1 MTELSARDY
10 LRLLFERA
18 NRDGAIKARLGDWK
32 QVFRWEVDGEA
43 WYWKAGDG
51 ELALSEPGPAGFVLR
66 SSLEALR
73 KVALREA
80 PFFLALWATGEIR
93 FEGSFSDAFRLGY
106 LFLGDKRT
114 RRVVF
119 LAHCFL
125 NMNTRFPEGADFEAA
140 NVPLVD
146 LLLRSGVG
154 IIQMPCPE
162 FLCLGL
168 EKSGW
173 GVAPAEEIRDRFR
186 GVAVGVADQVESY
199 LGLGYEVAGIVG
211 MNPSPSCGVERAKG
225 KGTMLGVSHDTSEK
239 EEPGLFIEELVKCFR
254 ERGMVSPPVFGV
266 RRTLQGEGGLEK
278 ELEKV
283 EEQLT
288 RPSAVRG

>member
-1 MTELSARDY
+1 MAEMSAKDYLSA
-10 LRLLFERA
+10 LFERA
-18 NRDGAIKARLGDWK
+18 NRDGAIKARLADWK
-32 QVFRWEVDGEA
+32 QVFRWEVDGEV
-43 WYWKAGDG
+43 WHWKAGDG
-51 ELALSEPGPAGFVLR
+51 EIVLSEPGPAGFVLS
-66 SSLEALR
+66 SSLEVLK
-73 KVALREA
+73 KVALRET

-114 RRVVF
+114 RRVLF

-125 NMNTRFPEGADFEAA
+125 NMNTRFPEGADFEGA

-154 IIQMPCPE
+154 IVQMPCPE
-162 FLCLGL
+162 FFCLGL

-173 GVAPAEEIRDRFR
+173 GVAPAEEIRGRFR
-186 GVAVGVADQVESY
+186 GVAEGVADQVESY

-225 KGTMLGVSHDTSEK
+225 KGTMLGVSRDTSER
-239 EEPGLFIEELVKCFR
+239 EEPGLFIEELQECFR

-266 RRTLQGEGGLEK
+266 RRTLPGEGGLER
-278 ELEKV
+278 ELERV
-283 EEQLT
+283 AGRLM
-288 RPSAVRG
+288 RPSPGRG